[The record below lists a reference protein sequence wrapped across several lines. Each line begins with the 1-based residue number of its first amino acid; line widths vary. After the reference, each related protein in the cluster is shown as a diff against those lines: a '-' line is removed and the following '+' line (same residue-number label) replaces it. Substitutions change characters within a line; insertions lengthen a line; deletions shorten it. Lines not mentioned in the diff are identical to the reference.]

1 MLDEHSF
8 LGNGWSFE
16 VMPDPVTGRIRM
28 CGGEEDIAQA
38 VRLILN
44 TKHGERVMRPD
55 FGCRLCDFAF
65 ESFSQSVR
73 SEMIEEIKS
82 ALTLHEPRISDI
94 EVEIDDTADDTDSGG
109 RVVLDIS
116 YVVRATN
123 NPYNLV
129 FPFYIEE
136 GGSGL

>member
-1 MLDEHSF
+1 
-8 LGNGWSFE
+8 
-16 VMPDPVTGRIRM
+16 MPDPVTGRIRM
-28 CGGEEDIAQA
+28 CNGEDDIAQA

-44 TKHGERVMRPD
+44 TRKGERVMNPD

-65 ESFSQSVR
+65 ETFSQSVR
-73 SEMIEEIKS
+73 SEMIEEVKK
-82 ALTLHEPRISDI
+82 ALILHEPRISDI
-94 EVEIDDTADDTDSGG
+94 EVAIDDTSPEG
-109 RVVLDIS
+109 RIVLDIS

-123 NPYNLV
+123 NRYNMV

>member
-1 MLDEHSF
+1 MLNEHTF
-8 LGNGWSFE
+8 LGTGWHFD
-16 VMPDPVTGRIRM
+16 VMPDPITGRIRM
-28 CGGEEDIAQA
+28 CSGENDIAEA

-44 TKHGERVMRPD
+44 TKKGERVMRPD

-73 SEMIEEIKS
+73 AEMIEEVKN
-82 ALTLHEPRISDI
+82 ALTLHEPRISNI
-94 EVEIDDTADDTDSGG
+94 EVTIDDTAPEG
-109 RVVLDIS
+109 RIVLDIS

-136 GGSGL
+136 GGSGF

>member
-1 MLDEHSF
+1 MDDHSF

-28 CGGEEDIAQA
+28 CGGEDDIAQA

-44 TKHGERVMRPD
+44 TRHGERVMRSD

-65 ESFSQSVR
+65 EAFSQSVR
-73 SEMIEEIKS
+73 SEMIEEIKT
-82 ALTLHEPRISDI
+82 ALTLHEPRISGI
-94 EVEIDDTADDTDSGG
+94 EVVINDTAPEG
-109 RVVLDIS
+109 RIVLEIS
-116 YVVRATN
+116 YIVRATN

>member
-1 MLDEHSF
+1 
-8 LGNGWSFE
+8 
-16 VMPDPVTGRIRM
+16 MPDPVTGRIRM
-28 CGGEEDIAQA
+28 CGGEDDIAQA

-44 TKHGERVMRPD
+44 TKRGERIMRPD

-73 SEMIEEIKS
+73 SEMIEEIKK
-82 ALTLHEPRISDI
+82 ALTLHEPRISNI
-94 EVEIDDTADDTDSGG
+94 EVTIGDTAPEG

-129 FPFYIEE
+129 FPFCIEE

>member
-1 MLDEHSF
+1 MDEHSF

-16 VMPDPVTGRIRM
+16 VSPDPVTGRIRM

-65 ESFSQSVR
+65 ESFSQSVC

-82 ALTLHEPRISDI
+82 ALFLHEPRISDI
-94 EVEIDDTADDTDSGG
+94 EVAIDDTAPEG
-109 RVVLDIS
+109 RIVFEIS
-116 YVVRATN
+116 YVVRSTN

>member
-1 MLDEHSF
+1 MEDHSF
-8 LGNGWSFE
+8 LGNGWSFD
-16 VMPDPVTGRIRM
+16 VMPDPATGRIRM
-28 CGGEEDIAQA
+28 CGGEDDIAQA

-44 TKHGERVMRPD
+44 TKKGERVMRPD
-55 FGCRLCDFAF
+55 FGCRLSDFAF

-73 SEMIEEIKS
+73 SEMTEEIKN
-82 ALTLHEPRISDI
+82 ALIMHEPRISDI
-94 EVEIDDTADDTDSGG
+94 EVTIDDLSHEG
-109 RVVLDIS
+109 RIVLDIS

-136 GGSGL
+136 GICGL

>member
-1 MLDEHSF
+1 MEEHSF
-8 LGNGWSFE
+8 WGNGWSFE

-44 TKHGERVMRPD
+44 TRRGERVMRPD

-65 ESFSQSVR
+65 EAFSQSVR
-73 SEMIEEIKS
+73 SEMIEEIKN
-82 ALTLHEPRISDI
+82 ALTLHEPRISGV
-94 EVEIDDTADDTDSGG
+94 EVSIGDTVSEG
-109 RVVLDIS
+109 RIVLDIS

>member
-1 MLDEHSF
+1 MDDHSF

-28 CGGEEDIAQA
+28 CGGEDDIAQA
-38 VRLILN
+38 IRLILN
-44 TKHGERVMRPD
+44 TRRGERVMRPD

-73 SEMIEEIKS
+73 SEMIDEIET
-82 ALTLHEPRISDI
+82 ALTLHEPRIRDI
-94 EVEIDDTADDTDSGG
+94 EVTIGDIAPEGHII
-109 RVVLDIS
+109 LDIS

>member
-1 MLDEHSF
+1 MDEHSF

-16 VMPDPVTGRIRM
+16 VMPDSVTGRIRM

-44 TKHGERVMRPD
+44 TKQGERVMRPD

-82 ALTLHEPRISDI
+82 VLTLHEPRISDI
-94 EVEIDDTADDTDSGG
+94 EVAIDDTVPEG
-109 RVVLDIS
+109 RIVFEIS
-116 YVVRATN
+116 YIVRSTN

>member
-1 MLDEHSF
+1 MDEHSF

-28 CGGEEDIAQA
+28 CGGEDDIAQA
-38 VRLILN
+38 IRLILN
-44 TKHGERVMRPD
+44 TRRGERVMRPD

-73 SEMIEEIKS
+73 SEMIEEIKT
-82 ALTLHEPRISDI
+82 ALIMHEPRISDI
-94 EVEIDDTADDTDSGG
+94 EVTIDEFAPEE
-109 RVVLDIS
+109 RIVLDIS
-116 YVVRATN
+116 YVVRSTN
-123 NPYNLV
+123 NQYNLV

>member
-1 MLDEHSF
+1 
-8 LGNGWSFE
+8 
-16 VMPDPVTGRIRM
+16 MPDPVTGRIRM

-44 TKHGERVMRPD
+44 TRRGERVMRPD

-73 SEMIEEIKS
+73 SEIIEEIKN
-82 ALTLHEPRISDI
+82 ALALHEPRISGI
-94 EVEIDDTADDTDSGG
+94 EVTIGDAAPEG
-109 RVVLDIS
+109 RIVLDIS

>member
-1 MLDEHSF
+1 MDEHSF

-16 VMPDPVTGRIRM
+16 VSPDPVTGRIRM
-28 CGGEEDIAQA
+28 CGGEDDIAQS

-44 TKHGERVMRPD
+44 TRKGERVMRPN

-73 SEMIEEIKS
+73 SEMIEEIRS

-94 EVEIDDTADDTDSGG
+94 EVAIDDTAPEG
-109 RVVLDIS
+109 RIMLDIS

>member
-1 MLDEHSF
+1 
-8 LGNGWSFE
+8 
-16 VMPDPVTGRIRM
+16 MPDPVTGRIRM
-28 CGGEEDIAQA
+28 CGGEDDISQA

-44 TKHGERVMRPD
+44 TKRGERVMRPD
-55 FGCRLCDFAF
+55 FGCRLCNFAF

-73 SEMIEEIKS
+73 SEMIEEIKN

-94 EVEIDDTADDTDSGG
+94 DVTIGDTDREGC
-109 RVVLDIS
+109 VVLDIS

-123 NPYNLV
+123 NPYNMV

>member
-1 MLDEHSF
+1 MDEHSF

-44 TKHGERVMRPD
+44 TKRGERVMRPD

-65 ESFSQSVR
+65 EAFSQSVR
-73 SEMIEEIKS
+73 SEMIEEIRS
-82 ALTLHEPRISDI
+82 ALILHEPRISDI
-94 EVEIDDTADDTDSGG
+94 EVAIDDGAPEG
-109 RVVLDIS
+109 RIVLDIS

>member
-1 MLDEHSF
+1 MDEHSF

-16 VMPDPVTGRIRM
+16 VSPDPVTGRIRM

-44 TKHGERVMRPD
+44 TKRGERVMRPD

-65 ESFSQSVR
+65 EAFSQSVR
-73 SEMIEEIKS
+73 SEMIEEIRS

-94 EVEIDDTADDTDSGG
+94 EVTIDDAAPEG
-109 RVVLDIS
+109 RIALEIS

>member
-1 MLDEHSF
+1 MDEHSF
-8 LGNGWSFE
+8 LGNGWSFD

-28 CGGEEDIAQA
+28 CGGVDDIAQA

-44 TKHGERVMRPD
+44 TKRGERVMRPD

-65 ESFSQSVR
+65 EAFSESVR
-73 SEMIEEIKS
+73 AEMIEEVKT
-82 ALTLHEPRISDI
+82 ALIMHEPRISDI
-94 EVEIDDTADDTDSGG
+94 EVTIDDTASEG
-109 RVVLDIS
+109 RIVLDIS

-123 NPYNLV
+123 NLYNLV
-129 FPFYIEE
+129 FPFFIEE

>member
-1 MLDEHSF
+1 MDDHSF

-28 CGGEEDIAQA
+28 CGGDDDIAQA

-44 TKHGERVMRPD
+44 TKRGERVMRPD

-65 ESFSQSVR
+65 EAFSESVR
-73 SEMIEEIKS
+73 AEMIEEVKT
-82 ALTLHEPRISDI
+82 ALVMHEPRISDI
-94 EVEIDDTADDTDSGG
+94 DVTIDDIAPEG
-109 RVVLDIS
+109 RIVLDIS
-116 YVVRATN
+116 YNVRATN

-129 FPFYIEE
+129 FPFFIEE
-136 GGSGL
+136 GSGGL

>member
-1 MLDEHSF
+1 MDDHSF

-16 VMPDPVTGRIRM
+16 VTPDPVTGRIRM
-28 CGGEEDIAQA
+28 CGGEDDIAQS

-44 TKHGERVMRPD
+44 TRRGERVMRPD

-73 SEMIEEIKS
+73 SEMIEEVKN
-82 ALTLHEPRISDI
+82 ALILHEPRISDI
-94 EVEIDDTADDTDSGG
+94 EVTIDDNADDSVNEG
-109 RVVLDIS
+109 RIVLDIS

-123 NPYNLV
+123 NQYNLV

-136 GGSGL
+136 GGSGS

>member
-1 MLDEHSF
+1 MDEHSF

-16 VMPDPVTGRIRM
+16 AMPDPVTGRIRM
-28 CGGEEDIAQA
+28 CGGEDDIAQS

-44 TKHGERVMRPD
+44 TRRGERVMRPD
-55 FGCRLCDFAF
+55 FGCRLCNFAF
-65 ESFSQSVR
+65 ESFSQSVK
-73 SEMIEEIKS
+73 SEMIEEIKT
-82 ALTLHEPRISDI
+82 ALTLHEPRITDI
-94 EVEIDDTADDTDSGG
+94 EVTIDDIAPEGC
-109 RVVLDIS
+109 VIIDIS
-116 YVVRATN
+116 YVVRTTN

>member
-1 MLDEHSF
+1 MDEHSF

-28 CGGEEDIAQA
+28 CGGEDDIAQS

-44 TKHGERVMRPD
+44 TRRGERVMRPD
-55 FGCRLCDFAF
+55 FGCRLCNFAF
-65 ESFSQSVR
+65 ESFSQSVK
-73 SEMIEEIKS
+73 SEMIEEIKT
-82 ALTLHEPRISDI
+82 ALTLHEPRITDI
-94 EVEIDDTADDTDSGG
+94 EVTIDDIVPEGC
-109 RVVLDIS
+109 VIIDIS
-116 YVVRATN
+116 YVVRTTN

>member
-1 MLDEHSF
+1 MDEHSF

-28 CGGEEDIAQA
+28 CGGEDDVAQA
-38 VRLILN
+38 VKLILN
-44 TKHGERVMRPD
+44 TRRGERVMRPD

-65 ESFSQSVR
+65 ESFSQSVK
-73 SEMIEEIKS
+73 SEMIEEIET
-82 ALTLHEPRISDI
+82 ALTLHEPRITDI
-94 EVEIDDTADDTDSGG
+94 EVAIDDASPEG
-109 RVVLDIS
+109 RIILDIS
-116 YVVRATN
+116 YVIRTTN
-123 NPYNLV
+123 NRYNLV

>member
-1 MLDEHSF
+1 MDDHSF

-44 TKHGERVMRPD
+44 TRVGERVMRPD

-73 SEMIEEIKS
+73 SEMIEEIKN

-94 EVEIDDTADDTDSGG
+94 EVTIDDIAREGHI
-109 RVVLDIS
+109 VLDIS

>member
-1 MLDEHSF
+1 MDEHSF

-44 TKHGERVMRPD
+44 TKRGERVMRPD

-65 ESFSQSVR
+65 EAFSQSVR
-73 SEMIEEIKS
+73 SEMIEEIRS
-82 ALTLHEPRISDI
+82 ALILHEPRISDI
-94 EVEIDDTADDTDSGG
+94 EVAIDDDAPEG
-109 RVVLDIS
+109 RIVLDIS

>member
-1 MLDEHSF
+1 MDDHSF
-8 LGNGWSFE
+8 LGNGWGFE
-16 VMPDPVTGRIRM
+16 VAPDSVTGRIRM
-28 CGGEEDIAQA
+28 CGGEDGVAQS
-38 VRLILN
+38 VRIILN
-44 TKHGERVMRPD
+44 TKKGERVMRPD
-55 FGCRLCDFAF
+55 LGCRLCDFAF
-65 ESFSQSVR
+65 ETFTQSVR
-73 SEMIEEIKS
+73 CEIAEEIKN

-94 EVEIDDTADDTDSGG
+94 EVAVRDGASEG
-109 RVVLDIS
+109 RIVLDIS

>member
-1 MLDEHSF
+1 
-8 LGNGWSFE
+8 
-16 VMPDPVTGRIRM
+16 MPDPVTGRIRM

-44 TKHGERVMRPD
+44 TRLGERVMRPD

-73 SEMIEEIKS
+73 SEMIEEIKT

-94 EVEIDDTADDTDSGG
+94 EVTIDDIVREGHI
-109 RVVLDIS
+109 VLDIS

>member
-1 MLDEHSF
+1 MDDHSF

-44 TKHGERVMRPD
+44 TRRGERVMRPD

-73 SEMIEEIKS
+73 SEMIEEIKN
-82 ALTLHEPRISDI
+82 ALTLHEPRISGI
-94 EVEIDDTADDTDSGG
+94 EVTIGDTAREGHI
-109 RVVLDIS
+109 VLDIS

>member
-1 MLDEHSF
+1 MDEYSF

-28 CGGEEDIAQA
+28 CGGEDDIAQA

-44 TKHGERVMRPD
+44 TRRGERVMRPD
-55 FGCRLCDFAF
+55 FGSRLCDFAF

-73 SEMIEEIKS
+73 SEMTEEIKN
-82 ALTLHEPRISDI
+82 ALTLHEPRITDI
-94 EVEIDDTADDTDSGG
+94 EVTVDDNAPEG

-129 FPFYIEE
+129 FPFYVEE

>member
-1 MLDEHSF
+1 
-8 LGNGWSFE
+8 
-16 VMPDPVTGRIRM
+16 MPDPVTGRIRM
-28 CGGEEDIAQA
+28 CGGKDDIAQA

-44 TKHGERVMRPD
+44 TKRGERVMRPD

-73 SEMIEEIKS
+73 SEMIEEIKN

-94 EVEIDDTADDTDSGG
+94 DVTIGDTVREGC
-109 RVVLDIS
+109 VVLDIS

-123 NPYNLV
+123 NPYNMV

>member
-1 MLDEHSF
+1 MNEHSF

-28 CGGEEDIAQA
+28 CGGEDDIAQA

-44 TKHGERVMRPD
+44 TRRGERAMRPD

-73 SEMIEEIKS
+73 SEIIEEIKT
-82 ALTLHEPRISDI
+82 ALTLHEPRITDI
-94 EVEIDDTADDTDSGG
+94 EVMIDDIAPEG
-109 RVVLDIS
+109 RVILDIS

>member
-1 MLDEHSF
+1 MDDHSF
-8 LGNGWSFE
+8 LGNGWSFD

-28 CGGEEDIAQA
+28 CGGDDDIAQA

-44 TKHGERVMRPD
+44 TRRGERVMRPD

-65 ESFSQSVR
+65 ESFSESVR
-73 SEMIEEIKS
+73 SEMLEEVKT
-82 ALTLHEPRISDI
+82 ALIMHEPRISDI
-94 EVEIDDTADDTDSGG
+94 EVTIDDTASEG
-109 RVVLDIS
+109 RIVLNIS
-116 YVVRATN
+116 YVVRDTN

-129 FPFYIEE
+129 FPFFIEE

>member
-1 MLDEHSF
+1 MDEHSF

-28 CGGEEDIAQA
+28 CGGEDDIAQS

-44 TKHGERVMRPD
+44 TRRGERVMRPD

-65 ESFSQSVR
+65 EAFSQSVR
-73 SEMIEEIKS
+73 SEMIEEIKT
-82 ALTLHEPRISDI
+82 ALTLHEPRIRDI
-94 EVEIDDTADDTDSGG
+94 DVTIEDSAPEGCA
-109 RVVLDIS
+109 VFDIS
-116 YVVRATN
+116 YIVRATN

>member
-1 MLDEHSF
+1 
-8 LGNGWSFE
+8 
-16 VMPDPVTGRIRM
+16 MPDPVTGRIRM
-28 CGGEEDIAQA
+28 CGGEDDIAEA

-44 TKHGERVMRPD
+44 TRRGERVMRPD
-55 FGCRLCDFAF
+55 FGCRLYDFAF

-73 SEMIEEIKS
+73 SEMIEEIKT
-82 ALTLHEPRISDI
+82 ALTIHEPRISDI
-94 EVEIDDTADDTDSGG
+94 EVAIGDTASEG

>member
-1 MLDEHSF
+1 MDDHSF

-28 CGGEEDIAQA
+28 CGGEDDIAQS

-44 TKHGERVMRPD
+44 TRNGERVMRPD

-73 SEMIEEIKS
+73 SEMIEEVKN
-82 ALTLHEPRISDI
+82 ALILHEPRISDI
-94 EVEIDDTADDTDSGG
+94 EVAIDDNAPEG
-109 RVVLDIS
+109 RIVLNIS
-116 YVVRATN
+116 YIVRATN

-136 GGSGL
+136 GGSGS